1 MTVDKIAHY
10 FSKTTKTE
18 SLVWVRISIYW
29 KSETNF
35 NHPHVYLAGET
46 KQRISD
52 KNIVLF

>member
-1 MTVDKIAHY
+1 MTVDKIAE
-10 FSKTTKTE
+10 TETE

-35 NHPHVYLAGET
+35 NHPQVYLAGET